1 MKAIIIG
8 AGEVGFHTAAV
19 LTAEQ
24 HDVVVIDQSLQSLG
38 RAEEHYDLMTVHGS
52 GASPRILEQAGMDD
66 ADLLIAV
73 TNSDEIN
80 ILACLVASRMG
91 VPTRAARVSSADY
104 FTEGGA
110 LSPKDVGIDLLIHP
124 EELCAQE
131 FFRLLN
137 TPEARE
143 AVDFVHGQVQL
154 IAFQMKA
161 GNPLCGREMREL
173 RQEVFTHPLLVAAI
187 KRADGSTVV
196 SST

>member
-8 AGEVGFHTAAV
+8 AGEVGYHTAAV

-38 RAEEHYDLMTVHGS
+38 RAEEHFDLMTVHGS
-52 GASPRILEQAGMDD
+52 GASPLTLQQAGPAD

-80 ILACLVASRMG
+80 ILACLVGHRMNI
-91 VPTRAARVSSADY
+91 PLTAARVSSPDY
-104 FTEGGA
+104 FAEASTLA
-110 LSPKDVGIDLLIHP
+110 PKDIGIDLVVNP
-124 EELCAQE
+124 DELCAQE

-154 IAFQMKA
+154 IAF
-161 GNPLCGREMREL
+161 
-173 RQEVFTHPLLVAAI
+173 
-187 KRADGSTVV
+187 
-196 SST
+196 